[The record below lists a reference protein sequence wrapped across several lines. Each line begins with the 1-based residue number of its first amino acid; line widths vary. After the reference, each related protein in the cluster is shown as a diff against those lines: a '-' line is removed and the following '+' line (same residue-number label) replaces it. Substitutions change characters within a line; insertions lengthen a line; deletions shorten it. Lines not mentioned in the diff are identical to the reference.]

1 MGNMEQLNSMET
13 LASFISKGEHVR
25 QDFKFRIDDQRKIAR
40 TLCAFA
46 NTEGG
51 SLLIGVKDN
60 RKISG
65 CNPEEEFHMI
75 EGAASLYCQPPVEF
89 KQKIWQEDLKL
100 VLEIIVEKSNAG
112 PHKAK
117 DDEGRWKPYIRIKD
131 HTTAVNKILE
141 RVWYEK
147 KKLVSK
153 PEKLEKEEID
163 FLKLIQQQEKITL
176 SKLYRL
182 SGLPLRKVD
191 RLLVLFICWDLVEMC
206 FETDG
211 IYYAAKDSDQK

>member
-1 MGNMEQLNSMET
+1 MET
-13 LASFISKGEHVR
+13 LSSLIAQGEHVR

-60 RKISG
+60 RKIAG

-75 EGAASLYCQPPVEF
+75 EGAASLFCQPSVMF
-89 KQKIWQEDLKL
+89 HKKIWQEDHKL
-100 VLEIIVEKSNAG
+100 VLEILVEKSSEG

-141 RVWYEK
+141 RVWFEK
-147 KKLVSK
+147 KKAIAR
-153 PEKLEKEEID
+153 PEKLEQEEID
-163 FLKLIQQQEKITL
+163 FLKLIQQQEPVTI

-182 SGLPLRKVD
+182 SGLPLRRVD
-191 RLLVLFICWDLVEMC
+191 RLLVLFICWELVEMR
-206 FETDG
+206 FESDG
-211 IYYAAKDSDQK
+211 IYYGLKEVENAKQ

>member
-1 MGNMEQLNSMET
+1 MET
-13 LASFISKGEHVR
+13 LAALIAQGEHVR

-60 RKISG
+60 RKIAG

-75 EGAASLYCQPPVEF
+75 EGAANLYCQPPVVF
-89 KQKIWQEDLKL
+89 KQKIWQEDFKL
-100 VLEIIVEKSNAG
+100 VLEIIIEKSG
-112 PHKAK
+112 TVPHKAK
-117 DDEGRWKPYIRIKD
+117 DDYGRWKPYIRIQD

-147 KKLVSK
+147 KKPISK
-153 PEKLEKEEID
+153 PQKLEQDEID
-163 FLKLIQQQEKITL
+163 FLKLIQQHEPVTI

-182 SGLPLRKVD
+182 AGLPLRRVD
-191 RLLVLFICWDLVEMC
+191 RLLVLFICWDLIGMR
-206 FETDG
+206 FEPDG
-211 IYYAAKDSDQK
+211 IFYFSKEVDQY

>member
-1 MGNMEQLNSMET
+1 MET
-13 LASFISKGEHVR
+13 LAALIAQGEHER
-25 QDFKFRIDDQRKIAR
+25 QDFKFRIDDQPKIAR

-60 RKISG
+60 RKIAG

-75 EGAASLYCQPPVEF
+75 EGAASIFCQPPVVF
-89 KQKIWQEDLKL
+89 KQKIWQEEYKL
-100 VLEIIVEKSNAG
+100 VLEIVIEKSDAG

-147 KKLVSK
+147 KKVISK

-163 FLKLIQQQEKITL
+163 FLKLVEQHEPVTI
-176 SKLYRL
+176 SKLYRI
-182 SGLPLRKVD
+182 SGLPLGRVD
-191 RLLVLFICWDLVEMC
+191 RLLVLFICWDLVKMH
-206 FETDG
+206 FEPDG
-211 IYYAAKDSDQK
+211 IYYCQKEVVQSK

>member
-1 MGNMEQLNSMET
+1 VPGRFGIVELY
-13 LASFISKGEHVR
+13 GEHVR

-89 KQKIWQEDLKL
+89 KQKIWQEDFKL
-100 VLEIIVEKSNAG
+100 VLEIIVEKSDMA
-112 PHKAK
+112 PHRAK

-141 RVWYEK
+141 RVWQEK
-147 KKLVSK
+147 KKATSR

-163 FLKLIQQQEKITL
+163 FLKLIQQQGKLTL

-182 SGLPLRKVD
+182 SGLPLRRVD
-191 RLLVLFICWDLVEMC
+191 RLLVLFICWNLVEMC
-206 FETDG
+206 FESDG
-211 IYYAAKDSDQK
+211 IYYTAKEIDS

>member
-1 MGNMEQLNSMET
+1 MET
-13 LASFISKGEHVR
+13 LAALIAQGEHVR

-60 RKISG
+60 KKISG

-75 EGAASLYCQPPVEF
+75 EGAATLFCQPPVSF
-89 KQKIWQEDLKL
+89 KQKIWQEDFKL
-100 VLEIIVEKSNAG
+100 VLEVG

-117 DDEGRWKPYIRIKD
+117 DDDGRWKPYIRIKD

-147 KKLVSK
+147 RKLVSK
-153 PEKLEKEEID
+153 PEKLEQEEID
-163 FLKLIQQQEKITL
+163 FLKLIQQQGKMTL

-182 SGLPLRKVD
+182 SGLPLRRVD

-206 FETDG
+206 FESDG
-211 IYYAAKDSDQK
+211 IYYAAKEIDS

>member
-1 MGNMEQLNSMET
+1 MET
-13 LASFISKGEHVR
+13 LSSLIAQGEHVR

-60 RKISG
+60 RKIAG

-75 EGAASLYCQPPVEF
+75 EGAASMYCQPPVMF
-89 KQKIWQEDLKL
+89 HKKIWQEDYKL
-100 VLEIIVEKSNAG
+100 VLEILVEKSSEG

-141 RVWYEK
+141 RVWFEK
-147 KKLVSK
+147 KKAVAR
-153 PEKLEKEEID
+153 PEKLEQEEID
-163 FLKLIQQQEKITL
+163 FLKLIQQQEPVTI

-182 SGLPLRKVD
+182 SGLPLRRVD
-191 RLLVLFICWDLVEMC
+191 RLLVLFICWDLVEMR
-206 FETDG
+206 FESDG
-211 IYYAAKDSDQK
+211 IYYGLKEVENAKQ